1 MLDRD
6 DQEFVNGCDTP
17 ERVQAFLD
25 TLAYNWEADGVATL
39 RSLRRV
45 LRDRTAHCL
54 EGAVAAAAILGHHGY
69 PAWMLYLDALDIC
82 HATFLYCKRDPQGR
96 RRWGTVAMSRDANLR
111 ARPPIYPTLHDLAMS
126 YFPFYYNDVTGDR
139 GDLTLRGYSLIDL
152 RRFDRDLV
160 GADEEL
166 RVIEDHVWTMR
177 YRSLFP
183 RWRRYR
189 LVGETTEVAWS

>member
-1 MLDRD
+1 MDRHE
-6 DQEFVNGCDTP
+6 QEFVAGCDTP

-25 TLAYNWEADGVATL
+25 TLAYNWEADGVSTL

-54 EGAVAAAAILGHHGY
+54 EGTVAAAAILGQHGY

-82 HATFLYCKRDPQGR
+82 HATFLYYKRDPQGR

-111 ARPPIYPTLHDLAMS
+111 ARPAIYPTLHDLAMS
-126 YFPFYYNDVTGDR
+126 YFPHYYNYYTDDKL
-139 GDLTLRGYSLIDL
+139 DLTLRGYSLVDL
-152 RRFDRDLV
+152 GRFGKDLA
-160 GADEEL
+160 GAEEEL
-166 RVIEDHVWTMR
+166 LCIEDHLWTMR

-189 LVGETTEVAWS
+189 LVGETTEIEWL